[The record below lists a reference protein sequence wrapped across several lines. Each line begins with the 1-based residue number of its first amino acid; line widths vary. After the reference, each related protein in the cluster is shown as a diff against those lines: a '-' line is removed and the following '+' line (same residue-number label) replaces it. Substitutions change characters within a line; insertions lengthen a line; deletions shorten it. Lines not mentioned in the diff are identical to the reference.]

1 LTEPP
6 KSEGPGFAGPESG
19 QQGRVFTTRRRISLS
34 DTDANGRLRLDAI
47 ARYLQDVASEDWLD
61 AGFDHDSHVWVV
73 RRTEL
78 EVLEPFQPEDVIE
91 LQTWCSGV
99 AGSSAARRY
108 SLTGAGAGRVEAES
122 IWIHLDHDLRP
133 KRLDDRFLAM
143 YGTSAAGRRAPTR
156 FTLPPPPRTSG
167 APWAFRSTDVDRLG
181 HVNNAAY
188 WVPLEERWAARLGD
202 RARATLEYRQ
212 PVDLGEPVELV
223 EEGTSVWLV
232 AGGEVRA
239 GARLDGHA

>member
-1 LTEPP
+1 V
-6 KSEGPGFAGPESG
+6 S
-19 QQGRVFTTRRRISLS
+19 RVFTTQRRISLS
-34 DTDANGRLRLDAI
+34 DTSANGRLRLDAI

-78 EVLEPFQPEDVIE
+78 EVLEPFRPEDTIE

-108 SLTGAGAGRVEAES
+108 ALTGAGGGRVEAES

-133 KRLDDRFLAM
+133 KRLDERFLAT

-156 FTLPPPPRTSG
+156 FTLPPPPRPTG
-167 APWAFRSTDVDRLG
+167 ERWVFRSTDVDRLG
-181 HVNNAAY
+181 HINNAAY
-188 WVPLEERWAARLGD
+188 WVPLEERWTGRLD
-202 RARATLEYRQ
+202 SRARATLEYRQ
-212 PVDLGEPVELV
+212 PVDLGEPIELV

-232 AGGEVRA
+232 AAGDVRA
-239 GARLDGHA
+239 AATLVSHA

>member
-1 LTEPP
+1 L
-6 KSEGPGFAGPESG
+6 S
-19 QQGRVFTTRRRISLS
+19 RRFTTRRRISLS

-73 RRTEL
+73 RRTDL
-78 EVLEPFQPEDVIE
+78 QLLEPFRPEAAIE
-91 LQTWCSGV
+91 LHTWCSGI

-108 SLTGAGAGRVEAES
+108 SIRGAGGGQVEAES

-133 KRLDDRFLAM
+133 KRLDDRFLET

-156 FTLPPPPRTSG
+156 FTLPSPARLTG
-167 APWAFRSTDVDRLG
+167 TPWSFRPTDVDRLG

-188 WVPLEERWAARLGD
+188 WVPLEERWAARLGG
-202 RARATLEYRQ
+202 RVRATLEYRQ
-212 PVDLGEPVELV
+212 PIDLGEPVGLV
-223 EEGTSVWLV
+223 EDGTAVWLV
-232 AGGEVRA
+232 SAGEVRSA
-239 GARLDGHA
+239 ARLDPDGAGEAEQLA

>member
-1 LTEPP
+1 M
-6 KSEGPGFAGPESG
+6 S
-19 QQGRVFTTRRRISLS
+19 RRFTSRRRISLS
-34 DTDANGRLRLDAI
+34 DTDAAGRLRLDAI

-78 EVLEPFQPEDVIE
+78 TVHEPFQPEDALEIA
-91 LQTWCSGV
+91 TWCSGI

-108 SLTGAGAGRVEAES
+108 SLRGAAGGSAEAES

-133 KRLDDRFLAM
+133 KRLDEQFREV

-156 FTLPPPPRTSG
+156 FTLT
-167 APWAFRSTDVDRLG
+167 APARVEGTPWSFRSTDVDRLG

-188 WVPLEERWAARLGD
+188 WVPLEERWRLDGPVH
-202 RARATLEYRQ
+202 ATLEYRQ
-212 PVDLGEPVELV
+212 PIDLEERVELV
-223 EEGTSVWLV
+223 EDGRMLWLV
-232 AGGEVRA
+232 VDGKVRA
-239 GARLDGHA
+239 AARYDAVP